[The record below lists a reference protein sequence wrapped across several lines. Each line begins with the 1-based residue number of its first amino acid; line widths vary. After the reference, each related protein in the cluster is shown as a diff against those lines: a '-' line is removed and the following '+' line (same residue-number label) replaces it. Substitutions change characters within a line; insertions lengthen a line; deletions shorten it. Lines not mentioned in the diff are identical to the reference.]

1 MEIKG
6 QTCPENME
14 RYLIRLIN
22 FDQYSAVHAV
32 RRTVGAE
39 EGEHCVLKVFYADI
53 S

>member
-22 FDQYSAVHAV
+22 FDQCSAVHAV
-32 RRTVGAE
+32 RRAVGAE
-39 EGEHCVLKVFYADI
+39 GGTVLPNGVKVAV
-53 S
+53 